1 MPGLIL
7 GFILG
12 TPSDNSEGCGCL
24 IFRSPSGG
32 ILGVFLQWHFLSILR
47 ALGDSKTPLIFLVI
61 ASLLNV
67 GLDLLFVLVF
77 HLGVAGTALATSLA
91 QFVSACT
98 CLIFA
103 LHTNPFFRLKK
114 GTVPTR

>member
-1 MPGLIL
+1 MRLP
-7 GFILG
+7 
-12 TPSDNSEGCGCL
+12 
-24 IFRSPSGG
+24 IFRSPARDSGRSFYNG
-32 ILGVFLQWHFLSILR
+32 ISSILR

-103 LHTNPFFRLKK
+103 LHTNPFFA
-114 GTVPTR
+114 